1 MSKPR
6 SVVAP
11 NTFTQV
17 ATGVFVTTSIKYATN
32 STVLVSGSDVIL
44 VDPSWEPAE
53 LSGIA
58 DWLDHCGLGVVAGF
72 ATHAHHDHVLWHP
85 RFGEAPRW
93 AGAAAVDLAAAHRS
107 ELIDRL
113 GASWPTELA
122 DLVGLLTPAPPGHLP
137 WDGFPVELVTHDAH
151 AGGHTA
157 LWLPEQ
163 RTLLAGDMLS
173 DIELPLAEE
182 TGMGDYRAGLE
193 SLSPFVS
200 RAQVLIPGHGS
211 PAVEANEPGSVAAR
225 LDADQKYWLDLL
237 NTGNS
242 ADPRIVLPEMAQA
255 HEHNQNLA
263 RRYPY

>member
-1 MSKPR
+1 MSKIR
-6 SVVAP
+6 SVTEAG
-11 NTFTQV
+11 TFTEV
-17 ATGVFVTTSIKYATN
+17 ANGVFVTTSTKYATN
-32 STVLVSGSDVIL
+32 STVLISGSDAIL

-58 DWLDHCGLGVVAGF
+58 DWLHGRGLGVVGGF

-93 AGAAAVDLAAAHRS
+93 ADIAAVDLAANNRR

-122 DLVGLLTPAPPGHLP
+122 ELVGLLTPAPPSHLR
-137 WDGFPVELVTHDAH
+137 WDGFAIELVTHQAH
-151 AGGHTA
+151 APGHTA
-157 LWLPEQ
+157 LWLPDQ
-163 RTLLAGDMLS
+163 LTLLAGDMLS

-200 RAQVLIPGHGS
+200 RAQVLIPGHGT
-211 PAVEANEPGSVAAR
+211 PAVEAHQPGSVAAR
-225 LDADQKYWLDLL
+225 LDVDQKYWLDLL
-237 NTGNS
+237 TTGKSNDS
-242 ADPRIVLPEMAQA
+242 RIALPDMAAA
-255 HEHNQNLA
+255 HEHNRSLA
-263 RRYPY
+263 RR